1 MTCGTPAV
9 ASDLPG
15 MRQPI
20 LQTGMGKIFQ
30 MGDSE
35 KLAQALIDVLSN
47 PGAHQG
53 NVPQITSRYSP
64 ETIAEEYE
72 ALFREL
78 TN

>member
-20 LQTGMGKIFQ
+20 LKTGMGKIFK
-30 MGDSE
+30 MGDADA
-35 KLAQALIDVLSN
+35 LAEAIIQVLSQ
-47 PGAHQG
+47 PEAYRG
-53 NVPQITSRYSP
+53 NVPEITRRYSP

-72 ALFREL
+72 AVFREL
-78 TN
+78 AG